1 LGGNYP
7 FSAAYA
13 YVPYHFNI
21 RIIEPFCPYPKA
33 EQAKHFI
40 YLPVAVLWA
49 PNGELTEI
57 VPTGR

>member
-1 LGGNYP
+1 LHHAYLGGNYP

-13 YVPYHFNI
+13 YVLYHFNI

-40 YLPVAVLWA
+40 YITCGSPMDS
-49 PNGELTEI
+49 
-57 VPTGR
+57 